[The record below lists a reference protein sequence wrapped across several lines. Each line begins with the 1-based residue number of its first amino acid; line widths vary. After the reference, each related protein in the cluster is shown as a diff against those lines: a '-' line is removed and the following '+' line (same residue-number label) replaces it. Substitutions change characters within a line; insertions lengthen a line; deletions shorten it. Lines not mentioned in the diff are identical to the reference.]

1 MNIKRL
7 LLPALFAAVI
17 VSCGDDDTPV
27 MDNSSFCVIS
37 QSTTGCKNYI
47 DSQQAKTRATANIY
61 GKLRVDG
68 LADGIVKITNEDIVC
83 PCNSTVD
90 MTASIKGNV
99 ITVDMTVNEAPTNCL
114 CTIDASIVVGPL
126 TEKAEYRIK
135 LVRNGKQSS
144 PLTFKYEAGGG
155 AVGDITWR

>member
-7 LLPALFAAVI
+7 LLPALFAAAI

-27 MDNSSFCVIS
+27 MDNSSFSVIS

-47 DSQQAKTRATANIY
+47 DSQQAKTRAADNTY

-83 PCNSTVD
+83 PCNS
-90 MTASIKGNV
+90 
-99 ITVDMTVNEAPTNCL
+99 TVDMTVNEAPTNCL

-126 TEKAEYRIK
+126 TEKAEYRIQ
-135 LVRNGKQSS
+135 LVRNGMQSS
-144 PLTFKYEAGGG
+144 PLTFIYGAGRG